1 MPVEEECDASDFQ
14 VRVFEP
20 KDYPAV
26 KRLFIDG
33 IMEGVT
39 PAFKEALPRSINLTV
54 LAGIAAVTY
63 VLPGHL
69 RWLGV
74 VVATAWIATVYWCC
88 HMFYA
93 IYVNDKLASEMKDI
107 EKHFLSSPGN
117 CYWVAEHKKLK
128 VIGGMVAVKSCAGAS
143 KKDIITPDR
152 KNTLSKSTPANI
164 IPAQEEMGDE
174 CPLQNNAQSDT
185 SHHKAECQ
193 DTAES
198 CEMFRMIVDRQY
210 RRHGLG
216 VRLTQTVLDFAQKRG
231 YKKCVLGTSKA
242 QKAAQKLYLKVGFQ
256 LIKIITLEIG
266 RFINVLSGAK
276 VFYFEKQL

>member
-1 MPVEEECDASDFQ
+1 MPVEDECDASDFQ
-14 VRVFEP
+14 IRVFEP

-33 IMEGVT
+33 IMENVT
-39 PAFKEALPRSINLTV
+39 PAFKEALLHPVNLAV
-54 LAGIAAVTY
+54 LAGIAALTY
-63 VLPGHL
+63 ALPGHL
-69 RWLGV
+69 RWLGF
-74 VVATAWIATVYWCC
+74 VVATAWIAAVYWCC

-107 EKHFLSSPGN
+107 EKHFLSLPGN

-143 KKDIITPDR
+143 KKEVITRDR
-152 KNTLSKSTPANI
+152 KSKLSKSTPANI
-164 IPAQEEMGDE
+164 ISAQEEMGDE
-174 CPLQNNAQSDT
+174 GPRQNNAQSDT

-216 VRLTQTVLDFAQKRG
+216 VRLTQTVLDFAQEHE
-231 YKKCVLGTSKA
+231 YKTCILGTSKA

-256 LIKIITLEIG
+256 LIKTYTPDIK
-266 RFINVLSGAK
+266 RFISVLTGAK
-276 VFYFEKQL
+276 ELYFEKQL